1 MFIGLLLFSL
11 LYNGND
17 NHIMNLFSVAVS
29 LFCGIIVALCSVI
42 LNAFKRSIKTQIQI
56 SREIFE
62 HKKYLD
68 SIYKK
73 KGLVLDANALS
84 NETYKFY
91 IHILNL
97 SEDLTYNK
105 NVLHSIDLL
114 SDFANNL
121 IDLNEKNSKNE
132 EFIPLI
138 EKYIYN

>member
-1 MFIGLLLFSL
+1 
-11 LYNGND
+11 
-17 NHIMNLFSVAVS
+17 MNLFSVAVS

-42 LNAFKRSIKTQIQI
+42 LNTFKRSIKAQIQI

-62 HKKYLD
+62 YKKYLN

-121 IDLNEKNSKNE
+121 IDFNEKNSKNE